1 MKSLK
6 NKIIIVTGGN
16 GLIGKEIIT
25 NIKSYGAIVYNFDL
39 KFSSKSNFNIKCDIT
54 NHKEIDTSIQ
64 KIISKHKR
72 IDGLVNN
79 AYPRTSDWNVKFE
92 NINYKSW
99 NKNFE
104 MQMTSIF
111 YLCQK
116 ITQIMK
122 IQNCGSIVNISSIY
136 GIVGNNFNVYENTNG
151 MTSPAAY
158 SAIKA
163 GIINFTRYLA
173 SYYGKYNIRIN
184 CVSPGGIFNGQNNN
198 FIKNY
203 SYQSPLKR
211 LGKASEISP
220 SVSFLLSD
228 DSSYITGHNLVVD
241 GGWTAI

>member
-1 MKSLK
+1 M
-6 NKIIIVTGGN
+6 
-16 GLIGKEIIT
+16 
-25 NIKSYGAIVYNFDL
+25 
-39 KFSSKSNFNIKCDIT
+39 
-54 NHKEIDTSIQ
+54 
-64 KIISKHKR
+64 SKHKR

-122 IQNCGSIVNISSIY
+122 IQNSGSIVNMSSIY
-136 GIVGNNFNVYENTNG
+136 GIVGNNFNVYENANG

-163 GIINFTRYLA
+163 GIIN
-173 SYYGKYNIRIN
+173 
-184 CVSPGGIFNGQNNN
+184 
-198 FIKNY
+198 
-203 SYQSPLKR
+203 
-211 LGKASEISP
+211 
-220 SVSFLLSD
+220 
-228 DSSYITGHNLVVD
+228 
-241 GGWTAI
+241 

>member
-1 MKSLK
+1 ML
-6 NKIIIVTGGN
+6 T
-16 GLIGKEIIT
+16 LE
-25 NIKSYGAIVYNFDL
+25 L
-39 KFSSKSNFNIKCDIT
+39 
-54 NHKEIDTSIQ
+54 
-64 KIISKHKR
+64 
-72 IDGLVNN
+72 
-79 AYPRTSDWNVKFE
+79 DWNVKFE

-122 IQNCGSIVNISSIY
+122 IQNSGSIVNMSSIY
-136 GIVGNNFNVYENTNG
+136 GIVGNNFNVYENANG

-198 FIKNY
+198 FINNY